1 MSFSGQNCLESCLVP
16 FKVNYR
22 PASQLPE
29 LLADDHLMALISFGP
44 VSTIVNHDHC
54 HWQVG
59 LPELGES
66 HTVEAW
72 ISPLP
77 VKRTNSPP
85 YQKGIRGGSNAG
97 QFSFSKNAQILLACL
112 YLEET
117 GFPDLATATA
127 HAYQQ
132 LFTFVQQEE
141 YPYLLRV
148 WNYFPQINQEEQ
160 ALERYQSFCRGRHQ
174 AFQLFTVTES
184 RLPAATAIGTHS
196 PGLLIYFMA
205 AKQPGIQIENPRQ
218 LSAFHYPRQHGP
230 NSPRFSRAILK
241 PWSTTVNH
249 LYVSGTASIVGHE
262 TCYIQDT
269 ELQLIET
276 LRNLESLINHANHYS
291 LLPIP
296 KRATLLKIYIRQPP
310 HFEFIR
316 QYLQNEHVG
325 IQNKFCTPRANLDA
339 GVPMIFLQSDICRSN
354 LLLEIEGLWSS
365 E

>member
-1 MSFSGQNCLESCLVP
+1 MSFPGQKCLDPNLEPFLVP
-16 FKVNYR
+16 FYVNYR
-22 PASQLPE
+22 PARQLPE
-29 LLADDHLMALISFGP
+29 LLANDHLMALISFGQ
-44 VSTIVNHDHC
+44 VSSIVNHDRC

-59 LPELGES
+59 LPELGEL

-72 ISPLP
+72 VSPLP
-77 VKRTNSPP
+77 VKR
-85 YQKGIRGGSNAG
+85 GNAG
-97 QFSFSKNAQILLACL
+97 QFSFSKNAQILLACFF
-112 YLEET
+112 LEET
-117 GFPDLATATA
+117 GFPDLATVTY

-132 LFTFVQQEE
+132 LFTFIQQKE

-148 WNYFPQINQEEQ
+148 WNYFPLINQEEQ
-160 ALERYQSFCRGRHQ
+160 SLERYQSFCLGRHQ

-205 AKQPGIQIENPRQ
+205 AKMPGIQIENPRQ
-218 LSAFHYPRQHGP
+218 ISAFHYPRQYGP
-230 NSPRFSRAILK
+230 NSPTFSRAILK
-241 PWSTTVNH
+241 SWGTTASH

-262 TCYIQDT
+262 SCYIQDT

-276 LRNLESLINHANHYS
+276 LRNLESLIDHANHYS

-296 KRATLLKIYIRQPP
+296 KRAALLKIYIRQPS

-316 QYLQNEHVG
+316 QYLKNE
-325 IQNKFCTPRANLDA
+325 LDA

-354 LLLEIEGLWSS
+354 LLLEIEGLWISV
-365 E
+365 